1 MKEVQPWK
9 DSDLLMFVDG
19 VFCLFLLI
27 VVNSNSV
34 TDLRSLETVDLLHV
48 VQSSF
53 FLLFLGSSA
62 TVF

>member
-19 VFCLFLLI
+19 VFNLFLLI

-34 TDLRSLETVDLLHV
+34 IDFRSLETVDLLHV

-53 FLLFLGSSA
+53 YYF
-62 TVF
+62 

>member
-1 MKEVQPWK
+1 MWNWVKEVQPWK

-19 VFCLFLLI
+19 VFYLFLLI

-34 TDLRSLETVDLLHV
+34 IDFRSLETVDLLHV

-53 FLLFLGSSA
+53 YYF
-62 TVF
+62 

>member
-34 TDLRSLETVDLLHV
+34 TDFRSLETVDLLHV
-48 VQSSF
+48 VQRSF